1 MCDSLNV
8 SCEFAKMMFVSGRNY
23 GKFETCIASLKPI
36 CSKTHMGVIEASGR
50 TFSFLCD
57 KKNLDGNDR
66 DNDFGGDINQY
77 IPMHPT

>member
-1 MCDSLNV
+1 MCDGLNV
-8 SCEFAKMMFVSGRNY
+8 SGEFAKKMFVSGSTY
-23 GKFETCIASLKPI
+23 GKFETCMALLKPT
-36 CSKTHMGVIEASGR
+36 CSKTHMDVIEVSGR
-50 TFSFLCD
+50 TFNFLCD